1 MVQQMLNIAHQTG
14 RTNLVRVVACE
25 WMGKE
30 CTTAHLLRDCQMFKK
45 KTAKEKMDHVMVSN
59 RCFNCLR
66 KNHRLA
72 DCRLPVRCGVENCGK
87 KHNIALHDA
96 WQEKAQA
103 VAMLTRTKWPIS
115 LLTTPVVLSSSTS
128 ALQFETNAIHDN
140 GATISLCSQE
150 VADAIGLD
158 SESQPLGL
166 AVFGNPNRV
175 QQAFKTTVAIVDA
188 EGNHI
193 GNAVVHVVDKFVKVR
208 AVDWST
214 HSKDFPHL

>member
-1 MVQQMLNIAHQTG
+1 
-14 RTNLVRVVACE
+14 
-25 WMGKE
+25 
-30 CTTAHLLRDCQMFKK
+30 MFKK

-66 KNHRLA
+66 KNHKSA
-72 DCRLPVRCGVENCGK
+72 DCRSSVRCGVKNCGK

-96 WQEKAQA
+96 WQEKAQR
-103 VAMLTRTKWPIS
+103 VAMLTSTKSTIS
-115 LLTTPVVLSSSTS
+115 LLTTPVVLSLSTS
-128 ALQFETNAIHDN
+128 ALQFEINAIHDN

-150 VADAIGLD
+150 VAYAIGLD

-166 AVFGNPNRV
+166 AVFGNPNQV
-175 QQAFKTTVAIVDA
+175 QQAFKTMMAIADA

-193 GNAVVHVVDKFVKVR
+193 GNAVVHVVDEFVKVR

-214 HSKDFPHL
+214 HSKDFPNL